1 MWSVKNYNS
10 VYTGRAHPAG
20 VIIGRAH
27 DSLLPVSSSVAA
39 RQRPPHG
46 ADVLLPAAPAALHQ
60 PGRPGRAAALLHPQ
74 LPLHRH
80 GQLHADPQHRAG
92 GQLRQRGLTERRAR
106 AATANWVMNVTPP
119 NAMHIYAL
127 KNNKEKKEKRKRRNT
142 LFNGQTFLVV
152 YYVCMLVLFKDVRGD
167 VFIAVITL
175 SQHDTGT
182 EE

>member
-1 MWSVKNYNS
+1 M
-10 VYTGRAHPAG
+10 
-20 VIIGRAH
+20 
-27 DSLLPVSSSVAA
+27 
-39 RQRPPHG
+39 
-46 ADVLLPAAPAALHQ
+46 LLPAAPAALHQ

-127 KNNKEKKEKRKRRNT
+127 KEKQKKNQKEKDET
-142 LFNGQTFLVV
+142 HFLMAKPFWLCTMF
-152 YYVCMLVLFKDVRGD
+152 VCWFYLKMCAAMYLL
-167 VFIAVITL
+167 
-175 SQHDTGT
+175 Q
-182 EE
+182 

>member
-1 MWSVKNYNS
+1 M
-10 VYTGRAHPAG
+10 

-27 DSLLPVSSSVAA
+27 DSPLPVSSSVAA

-60 PGRPGRAAALLHPQ
+60 PDRPGRAPPLLHPQ
-74 LPLHRH
+74 LPLHWH
-80 GQLHADPQHRAG
+80 GQLHADPQHWAG

-119 NAMHIYAL
+119 NAMHISAL
-127 KNNKEKKEKRKRRNT
+127 RKTNKQKKTKRKRRNT

-152 YYVCMLVLFKDVRGD
+152 YYVCMSVLFKDVRDD

-182 EE
+182 EEWEFLKISYK